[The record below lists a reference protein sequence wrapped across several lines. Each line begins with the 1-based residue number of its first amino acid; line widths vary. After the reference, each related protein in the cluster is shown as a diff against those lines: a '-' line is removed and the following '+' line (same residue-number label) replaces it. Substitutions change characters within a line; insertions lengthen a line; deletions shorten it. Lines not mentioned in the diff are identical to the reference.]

1 MGRKL
6 LYILICILVPLS
18 TSAQEKS
25 VAGELPMGYVKSWTG
40 QVIVNPEGGYN
51 GKLNNVTSNIHGWE
65 NLYEAQAED
74 V

>member
-40 QVIVNPEGGYN
+40 QVIVNPEGG
-51 GKLNNVTSNIHGWE
+51 
-65 NLYEAQAED
+65 
-74 V
+74 